1 MRILG
6 LDVGSR
12 TIGVAC
18 SDALLLTAQGVETIR
33 RKSKQKDFERLQE
46 LVKEKEVHL
55 IVVGKPRHMNGDYS
69 ENIEKIEHF
78 VEELKGVMPDMEFVY
93 WDERLTTV
101 MAHHVL
107 MEGNVRREKRKQIVD
122 KMAAVFILQNYLDAQ
137 QGGQHD

>member
-18 SDALLLTAQGVETIR
+18 SDALLITAQGVETIR
-33 RKSKQKDFERLQE
+33 RESKAKDFARLQD
-46 LVKEKEVHL
+46 LVAEKDVHR
-55 IVVGKPRHMNGDYS
+55 IVVGRPRHMNGDNS
-69 ENIEKIEHF
+69 VNIDRIEHF
-78 VEELKGVMPDMEFVY
+78 VDELRKVMPAMEFVY

-101 MAHHVL
+101 MAHKELIAAH
-107 MEGNVRREKRKQIVD
+107 VRRDKRKQVVD

-137 QGGQHD
+137 GG

>member
-18 SDALLLTAQGVETIR
+18 SDALLITAQGIETIR
-33 RKSKQKDFERLQE
+33 RESKAKDFGRLQE
-46 LVKEKEVHL
+46 IVKEKEVHR
-55 IVVGKPRHMNGDYS
+55 IVVGKPRHMNGDNS
-69 ENIEKIEHF
+69 VNIDKIEHF
-78 VEELKGVMPDMEFVY
+78 VAELKKVMPSMEFVY

-101 MAHHVL
+101 MAQRQLIEAH
-107 MEGNVRREKRKQIVD
+107 VRREKRKQVVD

-137 QGGQHD
+137 GG

>member
-18 SDALLLTAQGVETIR
+18 SDALLITAQGVETIR
-33 RKSKQKDFERLQE
+33 RESKAKDFARLQE
-46 LVKEKEVHL
+46 LVQEKEVHR
-55 IVVGKPRHMNGDYS
+55 IVVGKPRHMNGDNS
-69 ENIEKIEHF
+69 VNIDKIEHF
-78 VEELKGVMPDMEFVY
+78 VEELRKVMPDMDFVF

-101 MAHHVL
+101 MAHKEL
-107 MEGNVRREKRKQIVD
+107 IAANVRRDKRKQVVD

-137 QGGQHD
+137 GG

>member
-18 SDALLLTAQGVETIR
+18 SDALLITAQGLETIR
-33 RKSKQKDFERLQE
+33 RESKAKDFARLQE
-46 LVKEKEVHL
+46 IVRDKEVHR
-55 IVVGKPRHMNGDYS
+55 IVVGKPRHMNGDTS
-69 ENIEKIEHF
+69 VNIDKIEHF
-78 VEELKGVMPDMEFVY
+78 VEELRKVMPDMDFVY

-101 MAHHVL
+101 MAHREL
-107 MEGNVRREKRKQIVD
+107 IAANVRRDKRKQVVD

-137 QGGQHD
+137 GG